1 MTPKKNAAVSRHFR
15 NDMSKFLAYRSWLL
29 AFLIVCHT
37 PPVSAQPAQLVVGIL
52 PTLSPRVL
60 IGNYQPMRLYLER
73 TLKRPVELVTATNFT
88 AFHQSTMAGKYDLV
102 VTAAHLARLAQIEGR
117 YSPLATYQSVNRA
130 VLLTSLSTP
139 LKSVKDLKGATV
151 ATLDRFALIVSQT
164 LIWLQEQDLQWGK
177 DYQLLETSSH
187 NSAAYSVLSGESMLA
202 IVSPAGLKQMP
213 AAIQNKLQVFA
224 TLPPL
229 PSLMW
234 LAHPRMTSE
243 VPRLKS
249 VLLAFTPTLSEGKTF
264 FDKTGY
270 LNMRE
275 ITPEEMNS
283 LDPYIPHLKQH
294 LGQ

>member
-1 MTPKKNAAVSRHFR
+1 MGGLVFKFWWLACVLAVLPLKVAAQE
-15 NDMSKFLAYRSWLL
+15 A
-29 AFLIVCHT
+29 
-37 PPVSAQPAQLVVGIL
+37 PVVVGIL

-60 IGNYQPMRLYLER
+60 IGNYQPFRLYLQR

-130 VLLTSLSTP
+130 VLLTSLSAP
-139 LKSVKDLKGATV
+139 LKSVKDLKGARV

-164 LIWLQEQDLQWGK
+164 SIWLQEQDLQWGK

-213 AAIQNKLQVFA
+213 ADIQDKLQVFA

-249 VLLAFTPTLSEGKTF
+249 VLLAFSPTLSEGKAF

-275 ITPEEMNS
+275 ITPEEMKS
-283 LDPYIPHLKQH
+283 LDPYIPYLKQH